1 MATFVGIA
9 LVVLIVVGL
18 LALDRWAG
26 GRAAA
31 SRAPAT
37 AGKRAPASVHA
48 AGDPTHRLVEPDAS
62 RALGCDVQSSPGVVP
77 SSIPGSCLCT
87 GPLAQL
93 AEQWTFN
100 PWVVG
105 SSPTGPT

>member
-26 GRAAA
+26 GRQGRGLARSRDGGEA
-31 SRAPAT
+31 SAR
-37 AGKRAPASVHA
+37 V
-48 AGDPTHRLVEPDAS
+48 DPTHRHIEPDAS
-62 RALGCDVQSSPGVVP
+62 RALGCDVHTSPGVVP